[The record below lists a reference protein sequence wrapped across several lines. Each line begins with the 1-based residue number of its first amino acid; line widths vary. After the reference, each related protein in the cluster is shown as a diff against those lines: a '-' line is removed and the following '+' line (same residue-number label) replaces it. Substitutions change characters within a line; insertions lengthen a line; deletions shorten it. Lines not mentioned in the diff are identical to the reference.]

1 MLEILRNDLRQR
13 GPERTMEYF
22 PKELDY
28 KSANFGAMCK
38 RPPNPFER
46 HLNEDG
52 FRGDHIMWERRIA
65 PGKAKDGAKDEI
77 PSRGGWFAGGEYSHV
92 DDQWHIGQA
101 PEKKPAVASPPHN
114 QYGLRQI
121 FHTVP
126 SA

>member
-1 MLEILRNDLRQR
+1 MIRSYYGVLYSYYIVPF
-13 GPERTMEYF
+13 GTPTMEYF

-65 PGKAKDGAKDEI
+65 PGKAKDGAKDQI
-77 PSRGGWFAGGEYSHV
+77 PSRGGWFASGEFSH
-92 DDQWHIGQA
+92 
-101 PEKKPAVASPPHN
+101 
-114 QYGLRQI
+114 
-121 FHTVP
+121 
-126 SA
+126 

>member
-1 MLEILRNDLRQR
+1 
-13 GPERTMEYF
+13 MEYF

-38 RPPNPFER
+38 RPPNKPFR
-46 HLNEDG
+46 AAPTSINLQ
-52 FRGDHIMWERRIA
+52 RGGVSFAVTTSINHVGGWERRIA
-65 PGKAKDGAKDEI
+65 HGKAKDGAKDQI
-77 PSRGGWFAGGEYSHV
+77 PSRGGWFASGEFSHV
-92 DDQWHIGQA
+92 DDQWHNGPA
-101 PEKKPAVASPPHN
+101 PEKKPAVASPPHP